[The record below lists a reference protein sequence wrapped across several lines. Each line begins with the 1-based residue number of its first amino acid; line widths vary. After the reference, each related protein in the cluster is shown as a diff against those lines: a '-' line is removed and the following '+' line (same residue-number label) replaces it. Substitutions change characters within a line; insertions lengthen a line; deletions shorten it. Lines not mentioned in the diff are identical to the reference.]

1 MKRMTTLLFAVAT
14 AGLLMGFS
22 PQQEAPP
29 AEKEAAPAE
38 AAPAEAAPAEA
49 APAEA
54 APAEAAAP
62 AAVTCKKYVE
72 CTCALDKAGCKDAK
86 AAYKGKTAEDC
97 SAEFTE
103 KVQPKLDELATKGE
117 EVPAKCQ

>member
-29 AEKEAAPAE
+29 AEK
-38 AAPAEAAPAEA
+38 EA